1 MTSASSRSKSTEPRK
16 QNAKEN
22 RPSSATA
29 ACEST
34 GRPAPAAASSR
45 KSLAAVTP
53 RMQTAKFPAPTKAP
67 PSAAA
72 ARSAARAERQASK
85 AQGASRS
92 KGATDAPP
100 GSARAGVK
108 KAAPGRAITK
118 KCGKNRQSVGTCLE
132 MMAINDKEDEPR
144 DGEEEAQAQRVDDAE
159 AENETP
165 GEGEDLMAYLMP
177 IADEDSA
184 EEAEDA
190 EDGTDADGALATNAG
205 SEGSSG
211 CEGGETNTD
220 EGDDVAPQQ
229 EHAENPAH
237 TGETQ
242 SGESVK
248 DPLAVVT
255 PQVRKVLASSEIFT
269 PESSCEA
276 SPGVCGVLTSLC
288 VTSGSLSHSFPD
300 LLSVCVMS

>member
-1 MTSASSRSKSTEPRK
+1 
-16 QNAKEN
+16 
-22 RPSSATA
+22 
-29 ACEST
+29 
-34 GRPAPAAASSR
+34 
-45 KSLAAVTP
+45 
-53 RMQTAKFPAPTKAP
+53 
-67 PSAAA
+67 
-72 ARSAARAERQASK
+72 
-85 AQGASRS
+85 
-92 KGATDAPP
+92 
-100 GSARAGVK
+100 
-108 KAAPGRAITK
+108 
-118 KCGKNRQSVGTCLE
+118 
-132 MMAINDKEDEPR
+132 MAINDKEDEAG
-144 DGEEEAQAQRVDDAE
+144 DGEEEAQAQGVDDTE

-190 EDGTDADGALATNAG
+190 EDSTDADGALASNAG

-211 CEGGETNTD
+211 CEGGNTNTD

-229 EHAENPAH
+229 EHAENSAH

-269 PESSCEA
+269 PDSSCES
-276 SPGVCGVLTSLC
+276 SPGLCGV
-288 VTSGSLSHSFPD
+288 
-300 LLSVCVMS
+300 